1 MTRDPFQVVRLDDI
15 EPSTAREGWVPI
27 RRRLG
32 IASFGINAWSAAEG
46 GEVIPDHDEVPTG
59 HEELYYVIEGTATFT
74 LDGRR
79 AEAPAGTL
87 VLVSDPATKR
97 SAVAGAGG
105 ATVLAVGGKPGEPF
119 RISAWEVNA
128 EAFPLFDR
136 GEYAEAKRLLA
147 ETLAEHPDAG
157 GVLYNLACAEARLG
171 ERDAA
176 LDHLR
181 RALEVHPGF
190 AEHVHDDDDLASLRD
205 DPGFPP
211 RPAG

>member
-1 MTRDPFQVVRLDDI
+1 VTRDPFQVVRLDEI

-32 IASFGINAWSAAEG
+32 ISAFGINAWSAAEG

-59 HEELYYVIEGTATFT
+59 HEELYYVLEGTATFT
-74 LDGRR
+74 LDGQT
-79 AEAPAGTL
+79 AEATAGTL

-105 ATVLAVGGKPGEPF
+105 ATVLTVGGKPGEAF
-119 RISAWEVNA
+119 RVSAWEVNS
-128 EAFPLFDR
+128 EVFPLFDR

-157 GVLYNLACAEARLG
+157 GVLYNLACAEAQLG
-171 ERDAA
+171 EREAA
-176 LDHLR
+176 LGHLR
-181 RALEVHPGF
+181 RALEIHPGF
-190 AEHVHDDDDLASLRD
+190 AEPIHSDDDLASLRD

-211 RPAG
+211 PAG